1 MGGGFIYNKLFF
13 SFYNIGSIKAHKNI
27 NFYRSKNLN
36 IKGINNTNYSKKLIN
51 NFNNSFLSKYIE
63 ILNNKAIKNI
73 SNKFLYFKNSNGKV
87 MYNNFFPKR
96 LLYFSIFE
104 EYFNKSILVNKKIY
118 ENYKLDRNFIYN
130 NYFKNMLFN
139 KKVYQNYKHNSK
151 AIYNNLFKNKKVY
164 IYNKTLLNKV
174 NYLKKVYNNKNYK
187 DISIFENKQNYLDNI
202 KSLCYK
208 SLINIDKFKNNYI
221 NINNFRNISKYFKEN
236 SKISST
242 NTDIKKQR
250 LYNETYKKTQLER
263 TKDLDYD
270 YIFDKIK
277 DMIFEEII
285 FMCDIK

>member
-27 NFYRSKNLN
+27 NFYRNKNIK

-73 SNKFLYFKNSNGKV
+73 NNKFFYFKNPNEKV
-87 MYNNFFPKR
+87 MYNNFFQKR

-104 EYFNKSILVNKKIY
+104 EYFNKSILFDKKICK
-118 ENYKLDRNFIYN
+118 NYKLDRNFIYN

-151 AIYNNLFKNKKVY
+151 DIYNNLFKNKKVY
-164 IYNKTLLNKV
+164 MYNKILLNKV
-174 NYLKKVYNNKNYK
+174 NHLKKVYNNKNYK
-187 DISIFENKQNYLDNI
+187 DISIFENKQNNLDNI
-202 KSLCYK
+202 KSLYYK
-208 SLINIDKFKNNYI
+208 SLVNIDKFKNNYI
-221 NINNFRNISKYFKEN
+221 STNNFRNISKYFKEN

-242 NTDIKKQR
+242 NTNIKKQK
-250 LYNETYKKTQLER
+250 LYNETYKKTQLEI